1 MNQNNICKDLL
12 YTYVYVFMNVD
23 SMRMNE
29 WRTSSRVTN
38 TDAYVDPNNTQKTT
52 KKIKSFKF

>member
-12 YTYVYVFMNVD
+12 FTYVYVFVNVD

-38 TDAYVDPNNTQKTT
+38 TDAYVDPNNAQKNNQ
-52 KKIKSFKF
+52 KNKIF

>member
-12 YTYVYVFMNVD
+12 FTYVYVFVNVD

-38 TDAYVDPNNTQKTT
+38 TDAYVDPNNAQ
-52 KKIKSFKF
+52 KIKSFKF